1 LFRRYF
7 YFESNGDNGTIRFW
21 IKYLLKRWELHIFV
35 GSSVALLRINES
47 LYAYST
53 FAIQSI
59 NFIIISLIVAVLSVI
74 FLSGIQHYAE
84 SPEGMSH
91 VSPFVKEFLRTL
103 PDSWDDVKFIEGFP
117 GKDVV
122 LGRKFGNKWYIAG
135 INGDTTTQKT
145 FDLDLSKFKMKKG
158 HLITDGAE
166 NASFAEEHLTL
177 KADTKKKVTVKPAGG
192 FVLVLE

>member
-1 LFRRYF
+1 MNLYSIPTR
-7 YFESNGDNGTIRFW
+7 S
-21 IKYLLKRWELHIFV
+21 KRKTTSAYEL
-35 GSSVALLRINES
+35 A
-47 LYAYST
+47 
-53 FAIQSI
+53 
-59 NFIIISLIVAVLSVI
+59 LSVI

-84 SPEGMSH
+84 SPEGMAH
-91 VSPFVKEFLRTL
+91 VSPFVKDFLRTL

-145 FDLDLSKFKMKKG
+145 FDLDLSAFKMKKAQ
-158 HLITDGAE
+158 LITDGDQ
-166 NASFAEEHLTL
+166 NASFVEERLTL
-177 KADTKKKVTVKPAGG
+177 QADTKRKITVKPAGG